1 MNHMLRTQMS
11 SLRFVVWPVL
21 AMLFASSL
29 PSAHGAYALLAG
41 KAAGQTDK
49 LEALGKINQMRAQNG
64 VPPLYGNPALD
75 QAAQRHCDDMAS
87 KGFVDSIGSDGTS
100 GRQRIEA
107 AGYPGWGG
115 GARPWA
121 ESVYAGQ
128 LSFDDTLS
136 FLVSDE
142 GQRRPLLSARF
153 REVGI
158 GIASDGVRTYWTIT
172 YASQPNVLPVT
183 LNDGAA
189 VTTDPQVSVLLTQE
203 EAVPTGGGQFVGTV
217 VDVRLSDKPDFPKV
231 EWQRW
236 ERLLPFTFDKKA
248 GLKTLY
254 IELRDAAR
262 RVTRSTAQITLDPK
276 AKVAVQSRGPGAVE
290 TLAIP
295 TEPPQPTETPVP
307 TVALIDAGRVAGR
320 APTSTVVQVNRLVI
334 AESPTPALVLAV
346 PVTPLP
352 AVTPTPQA
360 VAQIV
365 SEAVAGRQS
374 SVISGDDIPA
384 PRARS
389 LFMPRD
395 QSALPEWVLPAFMTL
410 QALALGAGLIWI
422 LRRRA

>member
-1 MNHMLRTQMS
+1 MIHMLRTHMS
-11 SLRFVVWPVL
+11 LLRIAVWLIL
-21 AMLFASSL
+21 AALFAPNLLST
-29 PSAHGAYALLAG
+29 HGAHALPARRG
-41 KAAGQTDK
+41 AGQTDK
-49 LEALGKINQMRAQNG
+49 LDALAKINQVRAQNG
-64 VPPLYGNPALD
+64 LPPLFYSPALD
-75 QAAQRHCDDMAS
+75 QAAQRHCDDMAG

-128 LSFDDTLS
+128 LNFDDALT
-136 FLVSDE
+136 FLVGDE

-172 YASQPNVLPVT
+172 YASQPNVLPVS
-183 LNDGAA
+183 LNDGAT

-203 EAVPTGGGQFVGTV
+203 EAVPAGGGQFVGTV
-217 VDVRLSDKPDFPKV
+217 ADVRLSDKPDFAKA

-254 IELRDAAR
+254 VELRDAAR
-262 RVTRSTAQITLDPK
+262 RITRSTAQIRLDPK
-276 AKVAVQSRGPGAVE
+276 AKLTVQSRGPGAVE

-307 TVALIDAGRVAGR
+307 TVALIDAGRAAGR
-320 APTSTVVQVNRLVI
+320 APTSTAVQVNRLVI
-334 AESPTPALVLAV
+334 AESPTPALVLAI
-346 PVTPLP
+346 PVTPQP
-352 AVTPTPQA
+352 TVTPSPQA
-360 VAQIV
+360 VAQNIPDP
-365 SEAVAGRQS
+365 AVGRQS

-389 LFMPRD
+389 LFTPRD
-395 QSALPEWVLPAFMTL
+395 QSALPEWVLPAFVTL
-410 QALALGAGLIWI
+410 QALALGAGLAWI

>member
-1 MNHMLRTQMS
+1 MQRALS
-11 SLRFVVWPVL
+11 SRPRISVWLIL
-21 AMLFASSL
+21 AAILAASL
-29 PSAHGAYALLAG
+29 PLATGAHALPARQGAAQADKIDALA
-41 KAAGQTDK
+41 
-49 LEALGKINQMRAQNG
+49 KINLLRAQNG
-64 VPPLYGNPALD
+64 VPPLFYNPALD
-75 QAAQRHCDDMAS
+75 QAAQRHCDDMAG

-115 GARPWA
+115 GARPWS

-128 LSFDDTLS
+128 LSFDDALN

-142 GQRRPLLSARF
+142 GQRRPLLSSRF

-183 LNDGAA
+183 LNDGAT

-203 EAVPTGGGQFVGTV
+203 EAVPAGGGQFVGTV
-217 VDVRLSDKPDFPKV
+217 VDVRLSDKPDFAKA

-248 GLKTLY
+248 GPKTLY
-254 IELRDAAR
+254 VELRDAAR

-276 AKVAVQSRGPGAVE
+276 ARVTVQPRGPGAVE

-320 APTSTVVQVNRLVI
+320 APTSTAVQVNRLVI
-334 AESPTPALVLAV
+334 AESPTPALVLATA
-346 PVTPLP
+346 VTPSPL
-352 AVTPTPQA
+352 TPTPQV

-365 SEAVAGRQS
+365 SQPGAGRQS

-389 LFMPRD
+389 LFTPRD
-395 QSALPEWVLPAFMTL
+395 QSALPEWVLPAFVAL
-410 QALALGAGLIWI
+410 QALALGAGLVWI
-422 LRRRA
+422 LRRRS

>member
-1 MNHMLRTQMS
+1 MFLF
-11 SLRFVVWPVL
+11 RFVSWLVPAAIAATSLLSPIGVL
-21 AMLFASSL
+21 AL
-29 PSAHGAYALLAG
+29 SAGR
-41 KAAGQTDK
+41 AAGQSDK
-49 LEALGKINQMRAQNG
+49 LDALAKINLLRAQNG
-64 VPPLYGNPALD
+64 VPPLFYSPALD
-75 QAAQRHCDDMAS
+75 QAAQRHCDDMAG

-115 GARPWA
+115 GARPWS

-128 LSFDDTLS
+128 LSFDDALN

-142 GQRRPLLSARF
+142 GQRRPLLSSRF
-153 REVGI
+153 REAGI

-172 YASQPNVLPVT
+172 YASQPNVLPVI
-183 LNDGAA
+183 LNDGATL
-189 VTTDPQVSVLLTQE
+189 TTDPQVSVLLTQE
-203 EAVPTGGGQFVGTV
+203 EAVPAGGGQFVGTV
-217 VDVRLSDKPDFPKV
+217 VDVRLSDKPDFAKA

-254 IELRDAAR
+254 VEMRDAAR

-276 AKVAVQSRGPGAVE
+276 AKVTVQPRGPGAVE

-295 TEPPQPTETPVP
+295 TEPAQPTETPVP
-307 TVALIDAGRVAGR
+307 TVALIAAGRLSAR
-320 APTSTVVQVNRLVI
+320 APTSTAVQVNRLVI
-334 AESPTPALVLAV
+334 AETPTPALVLGA
-346 PVTPLP
+346 PATPQP
-352 AVTPTPQA
+352 AATSSPQA

-365 SEAVAGRQS
+365 SQLPAGKLS
-374 SVISGDDIPA
+374 SVVSGDDIPA

-389 LFMPRD
+389 VFTPRD
-395 QSALPEWVLPAFMTL
+395 QSALPAWVLPVFL
-410 QALALGAGLIWI
+410 IGQALALGAGLVWI